1 MFFSTNILTALLVAC
16 ASAAPDDS
24 PMLEKMLIG
33 YRTVSDVCQNALL
46 IFHSSILGIF
56 RINKR
61 ILTLLHFKKEARS
74 ITGIG
79 WLYWDEKK
87 MPAGSTVSGQFG
99 VGKSLADRAGTW
111 PSLQPGAMWRECCSS
126 SSCALD
132 DRLTPNTDCYVTAD
146 PVAFAAAKKVHLPNP
161 KGEWSEENTVEAIK
175 AIPSAASWD
184 ANEVLRFGLCDPV
197 NELLIP
203 KHMLGQPTKKGGP
216 GPLGLAT
223 HCYKSVK
230 VLKEIMKGEGYGE
243 APAVDFTKFSLT
255 AAKRGL
261 ELEARGRKTKG
272 LSATLKKGGHSVR
285 SCSMR

>member
-1 MFFSTNILTALLVAC
+1 M
-16 ASAAPDDS
+16 
-24 PMLEKMLIG
+24 
-33 YRTVSDVCQNALL
+33 
-46 IFHSSILGIF
+46 
-56 RINKR
+56 
-61 ILTLLHFKKEARS
+61 HFKKEARS

-87 MPAGSTVSGQFG
+87 MPAGSTLSGQFG

-111 PSLQPGAMWRECCSS
+111 PSLQPSAMWRECCSS
-126 SSCALD
+126 SFCALN

-161 KGEWSEENTVEAIK
+161 KVNWSEENTVEAIK

-184 ANEVLRFGLCDPV
+184 ANEVLRFGWCNPV

-203 KHMLGQPTKKGGP
+203 KQMLGQPTKKGGP
-216 GPLGLAT
+216 GPLGLET

-230 VLKEIMKGEGYGE
+230 ILQLEMKKRNYGE
-243 APAVDFTKFSLT
+243 APAVDFASFSLT
-255 AAKRGL
+255 SAKRGL
-261 ELEARGRKTKG
+261 ELVARGRKFKG
-272 LSATLKKGGHSVR
+272 LPAAFKKGGHSVR